1 MVAPILA
8 PAVAFLKNA
17 PSAPSAIPPQGG
29 TARPMPRAFR
39 HPAQRRNRAI
49 IPNRGGRDEARR
61 GGRLAAV
68 LGPDPGI
75 DPGGGV
81 RAAGGR
87 GAVSA
92 RVTAAP
98 RVSPA
103 ATPSPM
109 SAQLDHRSAIGMG
122 LSPPAGEGRGEGSA
136 TAPSAPSPGSATG
149 AIRASRPARKS
160 SRIASSTL
168 RRPRNACCIAPLSP
182 RVPSAATD
190 ARNSSSVLFRSV
202 WVGGA
207 AVIVGFLC

>member
-1 MVAPILA
+1 
-8 PAVAFLKNA
+8 
-17 PSAPSAIPPQGG
+17 
-29 TARPMPRAFR
+29 MPRALR
-39 HPAQRRNRAI
+39 HPAQRRNRAD
-49 IPNRGGRDEARR
+49 IPTRGARDEARR
-61 GGRLAAV
+61 VVPSAPEGRLAAV

-92 RVTAAP
+92 RVP

-103 ATPSPM
+103 AAPS
-109 SAQLDHRSAIGMG
+109 QLAHRSAIGMG

-136 TAPSAPSPGSATG
+136 TAPSAPSPGSAAG

-182 RVPSAATD
+182 RAPSAATD

-207 AVIVGFLC
+207 AVIVGSSVNSSPSYR